1 MKVSRIKQIIK
12 EEVESVKL
20 ALTELVIV
28 NEFSLL
34 RKKSKLH
41 ESILGSL
48 TSLFL
53 DSKYKKKAEQFKDSS
68 EYKELMHQIEMST
81 KSLNYLTAQ
90 LKDKIDDYEK
100 GFDSMQK
107 AGIKVK
113 MGMSPKAMWKEYE
126 RWKTDMAKKSKTHK
140 EKLVNM
146 NPEWEKILK

>member
-12 EEVESVKL
+12 EETAAVKL
-20 ALTELVIV
+20 SLTEQSIN

-34 RKKSKLH
+34 KKKVQLH

-48 TSLFL
+48 VSLFL
-53 DSKYKKKAEQFKDSS
+53 EPKYKKKAEEFKNSP

-100 GFDSMQK
+100 GINSMQK

-113 MGMSPKAMWKEYE
+113 MGMPIKAMWKEYE
-126 RWKTDMAKKSKTHK
+126 RWKSDMDKEAGTHKSKLIK
-140 EKLVNM
+140 I

>member
-12 EEVESVKL
+12 EEVASVKL
-20 ALTELVIV
+20 ALTERAIV

-48 TSLFL
+48 ASLFL
-53 DSKYKKKAEQFKDSS
+53 DSKYKKKAEQFKDSP
-68 EYKELMHQIEMST
+68 EYKELIHQMEMST

-113 MGMSPKAMWKEYE
+113 MGMSPKTMWKEYE
-126 RWKTDMAKKSKTHK
+126 RWKTDMYKKSGTHK